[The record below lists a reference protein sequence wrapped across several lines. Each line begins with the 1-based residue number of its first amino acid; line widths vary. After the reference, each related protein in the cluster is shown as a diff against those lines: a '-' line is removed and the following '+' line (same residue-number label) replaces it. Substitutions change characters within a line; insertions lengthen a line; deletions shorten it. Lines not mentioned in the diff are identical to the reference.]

1 MPDMTSPA
9 TDNAMPADW
18 ATALVSPEAF
28 AREQAVL
35 AHVWTFLGLA
45 DDLARDGDWIRASIG
60 TRSVFVQRFGADLRG
75 FENVCAHR
83 FYPLRTA
90 DRGNGPIVCD
100 FHHWRYDKDGQAL
113 GIPVCEQ
120 VFGVVSRALDARLAP
135 IEVATCGALVF
146 GRFPAAH
153 ATQSLEDFLGDAFPI
168 LAALAR
174 WPATPRRW
182 SLPIN
187 ANWRLSLHISLDD
200 YHIAAIHPHTLGRQI
215 DDRYLER
222 ADLTYA
228 RVGLHN
234 AYLSDNTDD
243 AFEKYVAGCR
253 DGSLQGS
260 HYTILQVMPNLNM
273 VHSGTDGGFYSC
285 VLHQFVPL
293 AHDRT
298 LLRAWIYPA
307 PFDGQLGWLARSTRG
322 LTEPFRRPIVARMVK
337 RILRE
342 DAAACE
348 RLQQTAHQIDRAP
361 LLGAL
366 EERVGW
372 FEESYRRLLDEARRP
387 VE

>member
-1 MPDMTSPA
+1 MPDLTPPDTS
-9 TDNAMPADW
+9 TAMPADW
-18 ATALVSPEAF
+18 ARPLASPEAF
-28 AREQAVL
+28 AREQALL

-45 DDLARDGDWIRASIG
+45 DDLARDGDWIRATIA
-60 TRSVFVQRFGADLRG
+60 TRSVFVQRFGSELKG

-83 FYPLRTA
+83 FFPLRTA
-90 DRGNGPIVCD
+90 DRGNGPIVCG
-100 FHHWRYDKDGQAL
+100 FHHWRYNKDGQAL
-113 GIPVCEQ
+113 GIPVCED
-120 VFGVVSRALDARLAP
+120 VFGMVSRALDARLNP
-135 IEVATCGALVF
+135 VEIATCGALVF

-168 LAALAR
+168 LAALAH
-174 WPATPRRW
+174 WSSTPRLW

-200 YHIAAIHPHTLGRQI
+200 YHIAAIHPRTLAPRI
-215 DDRYLER
+215 DNYLER
-222 ADLTYA
+222 ATLTYA

-234 AYLSDNTDD
+234 AYLTDGAD
-243 AFEKYVAGCR
+243 GAFEKYVAGCR

-273 VHSGTDGGFYSC
+273 VHVRTDGGFYSC
-285 VLHQFVPL
+285 VLHQYVPL

-307 PFDGQLGWLARSTRG
+307 PFDGQQGWLARRTRW
-322 LTEPFRRPIVARMVK
+322 LTEPFRTPVAAHMVK

-348 RLQQTAHQIDRAP
+348 QLQQTVGQIDRP
-361 LLGAL
+361 PRLGAL
-366 EERVGW
+366 EERIGW
-372 FEESYRRLLDEARRP
+372 FEESYRRLLDEARSP
-387 VE
+387 TE

>member
-60 TRSVFVQRFGADLRG
+60 TRSVFVQRFGADLKG

-90 DRGNGPIVCD
+90 DRGNGPIVCG

-120 VFGVVSRALDARLAP
+120 VFGVVSRALDARLDP

-174 WPATPRRW
+174 WPSTPRRW

-215 DDRYLER
+215 D
-222 ADLTYA
+222 T
-228 RVGLHN
+228 
-234 AYLSDNTDD
+234 NTSS
-243 AFEKYVAGCR
+243 AQT
-253 DGSLQGS
+253 S
-260 HYTILQVMPNLNM
+260 P
-273 VHSGTDGGFYSC
+273 
-285 VLHQFVPL
+285 
-293 AHDRT
+293 
-298 LLRAWIYPA
+298 
-307 PFDGQLGWLARSTRG
+307 TRG
-322 LTEPFRRPIVARMVK
+322 SACTTPISATAPTMRS
-337 RILRE
+337 RNTWS
-342 DAAACE
+342 AAATVPCK
-348 RLQQTAHQIDRAP
+348 
-361 LLGAL
+361 
-366 EERVGW
+366 
-372 FEESYRRLLDEARRP
+372 ARTTRSSRSCRT
-387 VE
+387 

>member
-1 MPDMTSPA
+1 MTSPA
-9 TDNAMPADW
+9 TNNGMPDDW
-18 ATALVSPEAF
+18 ARPLVSPEAF
-28 AREQAVL
+28 AHEQALL

-45 DDLARDGDWIRASIG
+45 GDLARDGDWIRASIG
-60 TRSVFVQRFGADLRG
+60 TRSVFVQRFGGDLRG
-75 FENVCAHR
+75 FANVCAHR

-90 DRGNGPIVCD
+90 DRGNGPIVCG

-120 VFGVVSRALDARLAP
+120 VFGVVSRALDARLNP

-174 WPATPRRW
+174 WPSTPRLW
-182 SLPIN
+182 SLSIN

-200 YHIAAIHPHTLGRQI
+200 YHIAAIHPRTLGRRI
-215 DDRYLER
+215 DNAYLER
-222 ADLTYA
+222 AKLTYA

-234 AYLSDNTDD
+234 AYLTDGAD
-243 AFEKYVAGCR
+243 GAFAKYVAGCR
-253 DGSLQGS
+253 DGSLQAS
-260 HYTILQVMPNLNM
+260 HYTILHVVPNLIM
-273 VHSGTDGGFYSC
+273 AHADTDGAFYSC

-307 PFDGQLGWLARSTRG
+307 PFDACHGWLARRTRW
-322 LTEPFRRPIVARMVK
+322 LTDPFRRPAVARMVK

-348 RLQQTAHQIDRAP
+348 RLQQAAHQIDRAP

-372 FEESYRRLLDEARRP
+372 FEESYRRLLAEAGAP
-387 VE
+387 EQ

>member
-1 MPDMTSPA
+1 MTSP
-9 TDNAMPADW
+9 TTSNAMPADW
-18 ATALVSPEAF
+18 ARPLVSPEAF
-28 AREQAVL
+28 AREQALL

-60 TRSVFVQRFGADLRG
+60 TRSVFVQRFGSELKG

-90 DRGNGPIVCD
+90 ESGNGPIVCG
-100 FHHWRYDKDGQAL
+100 FHHWRYNKDGQAL

-120 VFGVVSRALDARLAP
+120 VFGVVSRALDARLNP

-153 ATQSLEDFLGDAFPI
+153 ASQSLEDFLGDAFPI

-174 WPATPRRW
+174 WRSTPRVW

-200 YHIAAIHPHTLGRQI
+200 YHIAAIHPHTLGRRI
-215 DDRYLER
+215 DNTYLER

-234 AYLSDNTDD
+234 AYLSDGADD
-243 AFEKYVAGCR
+243 AFEKYVVGCR
-253 DGSLQGS
+253 DGSLQGA

-273 VHSGTDGGFYSC
+273 VHAGTDGAFYSC

-307 PFDGQLGWLARSTRG
+307 PFDGQLGWLARRTRA
-322 LTEPFRRPIVARMVK
+322 LTDPFRRPIVARMVK

-348 RLQQTAHQIDRAP
+348 RLQQTAHQVDNAP
-361 LLGAL
+361 RLGAL

-372 FEESYRRLLDEARRP
+372 FAASYLRLLDEAGAPER
-387 VE
+387 